1 MVKND
6 FMESLTDFMKNA
18 VKDFRLPVVP
28 TREEPQ
34 PEKRAPALYKM
45 MLPDMDSSARKAPYI
60 INHIITA
67 EDEQLSGENTV
78 SKATVRTIFCVY
90 CEGDKEEGGMTL
102 LEVVERVRIAL
113 LKERVLSKR
122 YQLQMAGEDK
132 MEYITYTESTAPY
145 FMAEMKTVW
154 RLPSVEREVTYGN
167 YGT

>member
-6 FMESLTDFMKNA
+6 FLESLTDFMKNA

-28 TREEPQ
+28 TREDPE

-45 MLPDMDSSARKAPYI
+45 MLPDMDSSPRKAPYI

-67 EDEQLSGENTV
+67 EDAQQSGESTI
-78 SKATVRTIFCVY
+78 SKATVRTIICVY
-90 CEGDKEEGGMTL
+90 CEGDKEEGGMML
-102 LEVVERVRIAL
+102 LEVIERVRIAL
-113 LKERVLSKR
+113 LKERILSKR
-122 YQLQMAGEDK
+122 YQLQLSDEDK
-132 MEYITYTESTAPY
+132 MEYVTYTESTAPY

-154 RLPSVEREVTYGN
+154 RLPSVEREVMYGN